1 MPFTTENM
9 VEYQERE
16 DEARKAS
23 QLSKGK
29 YIFKI
34 AESDIS
40 DSNGLPRL
48 RLTHV
53 VTDSADGKNI
63 NRYHSTF
70 LGWYASETSESPKP
84 YEDRQR
90 TVRSMGTT
98 LLQRYMAALTDSPTS
113 DQELGESLND
123 CIEGLQHADDVGV
136 VGDYLDTIGSLL
148 KGQEIV
154 AEITHKGNYVNLV
167 PLSYDP
173 SLVGNIEAV
182 AV

>member
-16 DEARKAS
+16 AEARRAS
-23 QLSKGK
+23 QLPAGK
-29 YIFKI
+29 YVFAIT
-34 AESDIS
+34 ASDIS

-53 VTDSADGKNI
+53 VKDSENGKNI

-70 LGWYASETSESPKP
+70 MGWYASETSDSPKP
-84 YEDRQR
+84 FEERQR
-90 TVRSMGTT
+90 TIRTMNRS
-98 LLQRYMAALTDSPTS
+98 LLQKYMSALADSPTS

-123 CIEGLQHADDVGV
+123 CIEGLWIADDVGT
-136 VGDYLDTIGSLL
+136 VGDYLETIGNML

-154 AEITHKGNYVNLV
+154 AEIAHKGSYVNLL
-167 PLSYDP
+167 PLNYDLN
-173 SLVGNIEAV
+173 LVNVEAV

>member
-1 MPFTTENM
+1 MPFTTEDM

-16 DEARKAS
+16 NEARKAS
-23 QLSKGK
+23 QLPAG
-29 YIFKI
+29 YYVFEIT
-34 AESDIS
+34 ASDIS

-53 VTDSADGKNI
+53 VKDSEDGKNI

-70 LGWYASETSESPKP
+70 MGWYASETSDSPKP
-84 YEDRQR
+84 FEERQR
-90 TVRSMGTT
+90 TIRSMNGA
-98 LLQRYMAALTDSPTS
+98 LLQKYMVALTDSPTS

-123 CIEGLQHADDVGV
+123 CSAGLSSADDVGT
-136 VGDYLDTIGSLL
+136 VGDYLETIGNML

-154 AEITHKGNYVNLV
+154 AEIAHKGSYVNLL
-167 PLSYDP
+167 PLNYDLN
-173 SLVGNIEAV
+173 LVNVEAI

>member
-16 DEARKAS
+16 AEARRAS
-23 QLSKGK
+23 QLPAGK
-29 YIFKI
+29 YVFAIT
-34 AESDIS
+34 ASDIS

-53 VTDSADGKNI
+53 VKDSEDGKNI

-70 LGWYASETSESPKP
+70 MGWYASETSDSPKP
-84 YEDRQR
+84 FEERQR
-90 TVRSMGTT
+90 TIRSMNKS
-98 LLQRYMAALTDSPTS
+98 LLQKYMVALADSPTS

-123 CIEGLQHADDVGV
+123 CIDGLSGADDVGT
-136 VGDYLDTIGSLL
+136 VGDYLDTIGNMLR
-148 KGQEIV
+148 GQEIIGEV
-154 AEITHKGNYVNLV
+154 THRGNYVNLV
-167 PLSYDP
+167 PLNYDL

>member
-16 DEARKAS
+16 AEARRAS
-23 QLSKGK
+23 QLPAGK
-29 YIFKI
+29 YVFAIT
-34 AESDIS
+34 ASDIS

-53 VTDSADGKNI
+53 VKDSEDGKNI

-70 LGWYASETSESPKP
+70 MGWYASETSDSPKP
-84 YEDRQR
+84 FEERQR
-90 TVRSMGTT
+90 TIRSMNKS
-98 LLQRYMAALTDSPTS
+98 LLQKYMVALTDSPTS

-123 CIEGLQHADDVGV
+123 CIDGLSGADDVGT
-136 VGDYLDTIGSLL
+136 VGDYLDTIGNMLR
-148 KGQEIV
+148 GQEIIGEV
-154 AEITHKGNYVNLV
+154 THRGNYVNLV
-167 PLSYDP
+167 PLNYDL